1 MARILVT
8 ETIADGGLDR
18 LRAAGHTVDVQ
29 EGLSPA
35 QLIEAIKGAHALII
49 RSATDVTAE
58 VLAAGTDLIVVGR
71 AGIGLDNVDTKAA
84 TERGVMV
91 VNAPQSNILSAA
103 EHTMAL
109 LLSMARNVPQAH
121 AALVAGRWERSRWT
135 GVELA
140 DKTLGVVGLGR
151 IGKLVAQRAMA
162 FGMKIVAY
170 DPFVSPEM
178 ARKMNIDIVDLD
190 TLLAVSDFVTLH
202 VAKTPETVGLLNAER
217 LAKAKKG
224 IRIVNVAR
232 GGIIVESDLADAI
245 RSGHVGGA
253 AIDVFDKEPTTESPL
268 FDLPEVVVTPH
279 LGAST
284 HEAQDKA
291 GDTIAEMVGL
301 ALAGEFVP
309 FAVNVNAAEASETVR
324 PFLSLAERLGATFGG
339 LATGVES
346 LEISYEGEIG
356 GYDTRILTLSLLKG
370 FFGRISDDP
379 VSYVNAPKMAEERG
393 ITVTETTTT
402 TAHNFVNLITIRGGA
417 HSLAG
422 TLMGL
427 DGEARLVMVD
437 DHRVDVPPANHMLVV
452 RNDDRPGMIGLV
464 GTIVGEAGLNI
475 ADMDVGQAPS
485 GASAMMVLSITG
497 AVPAEVCERLRA
509 VEGIVSVDAIGGFH
523 TSLGQR
529 GNGPWLQSGRDP
541 GRLCPCVL
549 SPWSFYFVRRV
560 PHMAP
565 ANLLRPRAGG
575 FFRSPARFCFF
586 PQKHYL
592 PRKAP
597 L

>member
-29 EGLSPA
+29 EGLSPE
-35 QLIEAIKGAHALII
+35 QLVEAIKGAHALII

-71 AGIGLDNVDTKAA
+71 AGIGLDNVDTAAA

-253 AIDVFDKEPTTESPL
+253 AIDVFDKEPTTESP
-268 FDLPEVVVTPH
+268 
-279 LGAST
+279 
-284 HEAQDKA
+284 
-291 GDTIAEMVGL
+291 
-301 ALAGEFVP
+301 
-309 FAVNVNAAEASETVR
+309 
-324 PFLSLAERLGATFGG
+324 
-339 LATGVES
+339 
-346 LEISYEGEIG
+346 
-356 GYDTRILTLSLLKG
+356 
-370 FFGRISDDP
+370 
-379 VSYVNAPKMAEERG
+379 
-393 ITVTETTTT
+393 
-402 TAHNFVNLITIRGGA
+402 
-417 HSLAG
+417 
-422 TLMGL
+422 
-427 DGEARLVMVD
+427 
-437 DHRVDVPPANHMLVV
+437 
-452 RNDDRPGMIGLV
+452 
-464 GTIVGEAGLNI
+464 
-475 ADMDVGQAPS
+475 
-485 GASAMMVLSITG
+485 
-497 AVPAEVCERLRA
+497 
-509 VEGIVSVDAIGGFH
+509 
-523 TSLGQR
+523 
-529 GNGPWLQSGRDP
+529 
-541 GRLCPCVL
+541 
-549 SPWSFYFVRRV
+549 
-560 PHMAP
+560 
-565 ANLLRPRAGG
+565 
-575 FFRSPARFCFF
+575 
-586 PQKHYL
+586 
-592 PRKAP
+592 
-597 L
+597 

>member
-8 ETIADGGLDR
+8 ETIAEGGLDR

-29 EGLSPA
+29 EGLSPE
-35 QLIEAIKGAHALII
+35 QLVESVRGAHALII

-58 VLAAGTDLIVVGR
+58 VLAAGTDLVVVGR
-71 AGIGLDNVDTKAA
+71 AGIGLDNVDTSAA

-109 LLSMARNVPQAH
+109 LLAMARNVPQAH
-121 AALVAGRWERSRWT
+121 AALVSGRWERSRWT

-170 DPFVSPEM
+170 DPFVAPEM
-178 ARKMNIDIVDLD
+178 ARKMNIEIVDLD
-190 TLLAVSDFVTLH
+190 TLLAVSDFITLH
-202 VAKTPETVGLLNAER
+202 VAKTPETVGLINAER

-232 GGIIVESDLADAI
+232 GGIVVESDLADAI
-245 RSGHVGGA
+245 RAGHVGGA
-253 AIDVFDKEPTTESPL
+253 ALDVFDKEPTTESPL
-268 FDLPEVVVTPH
+268 FGLPEVVVTPH

-339 LATGVES
+339 LATGVDA
-346 LEISYEGEIG
+346 IDIAYEGEIG

-379 VSYVNAPKMAEERG
+379 VSYVNAPKMADERG

-485 GASAMMVLSITG
+485 GESAMMVLSIAD

-509 VEGIVSVDAIGGFH
+509 VEGIVSVDAI
-523 TSLGQR
+523 
-529 GNGPWLQSGRDP
+529 
-541 GRLCPCVL
+541 
-549 SPWSFYFVRRV
+549 
-560 PHMAP
+560 
-565 ANLLRPRAGG
+565 
-575 FFRSPARFCFF
+575 
-586 PQKHYL
+586 
-592 PRKAP
+592 
-597 L
+597 